1 MLRKLLLIGLSALA
15 LAGCKDGVFDAIAE
29 EPVQE
34 DPFARP
40 AKITTASK
48 VAFSFYKT
56 FPGVTAASR
65 NSILAFRVAGQ
76 ISELPI
82 HAGQILKEG
91 DVIAKLDDTPYKN
104 VVAQR
109 QATFDLA
116 QIQLTR
122 TESLFEKKHVAKAAL
137 DTAKATFSGAEV
149 ALKMAKEDVGYT
161 VLHAPYDGVIAK
173 VNVERYQNVA
183 AGAAVIQFQG
193 RDDIDIVFNVP
204 EKLLL
209 LFNPI
214 SNSLGLAFE
223 VRFDALPDQKFLATY
238 KEHDALPDA
247 VTRSFKVTATM
258 PVPKELSVLPGM
270 SVNVRA
276 DVAGLTAPEGTGGV
290 LVPLESVFEEA
301 GKRWVWKVDPQ
312 NQARKTE
319 VEVFGLE
326 DGSVRILEGLQDG
339 DRLVAVGVSHV
350 AEGMKLRAYQK
361 ERGL

>member
-1 MLRKLLLIGLSALA
+1 MIRKLLMIGLSTLI

-40 AKITTASK
+40 AKIATARK
-48 VAFSFYKT
+48 VAFTFYKT

-65 NSILAFRVAGQ
+65 NSILAFRVGGQ
-76 ISELPI
+76 ISDLPI
-82 HAGQILKEG
+82 HAGQQLKKG
-91 DVIAKLDDTPYKN
+91 DVIAKLDDTPYRN

-116 QIQLTR
+116 KIQLTR

-137 DTAKATFSGAEV
+137 DSAKATYAGADV
-149 ALKMAKEDVGYT
+149 ALKMANEDVGYT
-161 VLHAPYDGVIAK
+161 VLHAPYDGVVAK

-183 AGAAVIQFQG
+183 AGASIVQFQG
-193 RDDIDIVFNVP
+193 HDNIDIVFNVP

-209 LFNPI
+209 LFNPL
-214 SNSLGLAFE
+214 NNPLRPAFE
-223 VRFDALPDQKFLATY
+223 IRFDALPSKHFTALY
-238 KEHDALPDA
+238 KEHDALPDS

-258 PVPKELSVLPGM
+258 PTPKELTILPGM

-276 DVAGLTAPEGTGGV
+276 DVAGITAPKGAGGV
-290 LVPLESVFEEA
+290 LVPLEAVFEDA
-301 GKRWVWKVDPQ
+301 GKRWVWKVDAQ

-319 VEVFGLE
+319 VKVFGLE
-326 DGSVRILEGLQDG
+326 DGSVRILEGLEDG
-339 DRLVAVGVSHV
+339 DRLVAVGIAHV